1 MRLQILYS
9 CVSLATSM
17 KKLILI
23 VISLLLIF
31 HTPVFAQEMSSD
43 SAGLTQTPTIDYT
56 LPYPGILPD
65 NPLYP
70 LKAFRDR
77 IVSMLI
83 ADPVKKSLFDLLQ
96 ADKRLQSAVYLL
108 YTNDAR
114 HLELAKSTISKGE
127 NYFEEAVSQLSIA
140 QRKRRD
146 ISGEIRQ
153 MQLAARKHEEVL
165 QGLKAQVSDNEKG
178 SFSTYIQRIQ
188 HIQRMLSTL
197 QKSS

>member
-1 MRLQILYS
+1 
-9 CVSLATSM
+9 M
-17 KKLILI
+17 KKL
-23 VISLLLIF
+23 LLGLFLFLFIF
-31 HTPVFAQEMSSD
+31 QSPVFAQEMSSE
-43 SAGLTQTPTIDYT
+43 SAGLTPTVTIDYT

-108 YTNDAR
+108 YTNDTR

-127 NYFEEAVSQLSIA
+127 NYFEEAVSQLEVA
-140 QRKRRD
+140 RKRGRNV
-146 ISGEIRQ
+146 SVEIRQ
-153 MQLAARKHEEVL
+153 LHLAARKHEEVL
-165 QGLKAQVSDNEKG
+165 TGLKAQVSDKEKE
-178 SFSTYIQRIQ
+178 SFSSYIQRIK
-188 HIQRMLSTL
+188 HVERMLETL
-197 QKSS
+197 QKAT